1 MKRIR
6 LVAVA
11 LTVFIL
17 TGCAGNLERGVE
29 ALQEQKYE
37 DAIVAFEAQIEKGEE
52 LGEAYRGIGIAQYE
66 LKQYEAAKQSFEQA
80 LEQGAKQT
88 GSMCHILGTCCVE
101 LELWEEALS
110 YYQLGIQMEDV
121 EKLALKEMR
130 FQIIGI
136 QEKLGDWEAAKQSV
150 TDYLEDYPDD
160 EQAKK
165 EAVFLETR

>member
-6 LVAVA
+6 YVAIA
-11 LTVFIL
+11 LAVFVL

-29 ALQEQKYE
+29 ALQNQDYE
-37 DAIVAFEAQIEKGEE
+37 DAILAFESQIEKGEE
-52 LGEAYRGIGIAQYE
+52 VEEAYRGIGIAQYE
-66 LKQYEAAKQSFEQA
+66 LKEYQAAKQSFEQA
-80 LEQGAKQT
+80 LEYGTQQT
-88 GSMCHILGTCCVE
+88 GSIYHLLGTCCVE
-101 LELWEEALS
+101 LEMWEDALA

-121 EKLALKEMR
+121 ETLALKEMR

-136 QEKLGDWEAAKQSV
+136 LEKLGDWDAAKQSV
-150 TDYLEDYPDD
+150 TEYLRDYPDD